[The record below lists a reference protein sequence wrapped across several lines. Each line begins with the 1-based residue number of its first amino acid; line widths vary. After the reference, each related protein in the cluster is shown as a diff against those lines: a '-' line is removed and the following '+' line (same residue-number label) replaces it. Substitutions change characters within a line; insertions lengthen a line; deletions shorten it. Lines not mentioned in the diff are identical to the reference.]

1 MREER
6 RGREKCP
13 HARATGSGS
22 SAGLRRTRLRG
33 TFVVRWGGR
42 CLFVASP
49 GGATDSARGAR
60 CIGERGVSESGVGES
75 VGDDGGE

>member
-6 RGREKCP
+6 RGREKRP

-22 SAGLRRTRLRG
+22 SAGLRRTRLARG

-42 CLFVASP
+42 CLFMASP
-49 GGATDSARGAR
+49 GGATDSAGDLLTRALLHRR
-60 CIGERGVSESGVGES
+60 CLETR
-75 VGDDGGE
+75 

>member
-6 RGREKCP
+6 RGKGEVP
-13 HARATGSGS
+13 YARATGSGS
-22 SAGLRRTRLRG
+22 SAGLRRTRLARG

-42 CLFVASP
+42 CLFMASP

-60 CIGERGVSESGVGES
+60 GGGERGFGES
-75 VGDDGGE
+75 VDDDGGE